1 MDDIDLK
8 ALQLLARNGRITWAE
23 LAQHLGLSPPSSAE
37 RVRRLEESGVV
48 KRYGAVLDP
57 AALGYGFA
65 ALIGIDLTHPKYR
78 TKFIELVT
86 ARDEILECHHV
97 TGDHDYVL
105 KIVCRDAAHL
115 DHLIND
121 VLKEGSAV
129 ARTRT
134 MIVLSTAK
142 DELFAPSGG
151 MEAAKPRAKA

>member
-1 MDDIDLK
+1 MDEIDLK
-8 ALQLLARNGRITWAE
+8 ALQLLVRNGRITWAE
-23 LAQHLGLSPPSSAE
+23 LAQHLGLSAPSSAE

-48 KRYGAVLDP
+48 KQYGAVLDP

-65 ALIGIDLTHPKYR
+65 ALIGIDLTHPQHR
-78 TKFIELVT
+78 AKFMELVKS
-86 ARDEILECHHV
+86 RDEILECHHV

-121 VLKEGSAV
+121 VLKEGTAV

-134 MIVLSTAK
+134 MIVLSTPK
-142 DELFAPSGG
+142 DELFAPLL
-151 MEAAKPRAKA
+151 EPKHRAKA